1 MRIRTILLTALGL
14 LFLALGLIGVFLPI
28 LPTTP
33 FVLLGAACLTG
44 TPKLRERILRITF
57 FREYLENYQKGNGL
71 PRRTVIKSLIFLWG
85 MLLISMF
92 LVAQLWLT
100 LLLIVVGIC
109 VTIHILWIAKPKGD
123 RK

>member
-1 MRIRTILLTALGL
+1 MHIRTILLTALGF

-44 TPKLRERILRITF
+44 TPKLRKRILRITF

-71 PRRTVIKSLIFLWG
+71 PRSTVIKSLVFLWG
-85 MLLISMF
+85 MLLVSMF
-92 LVAQLWLT
+92 LIGRLWLT

-123 RK
+123 KK